1 MKFVRFERHEG
12 VGHIIL
18 SNPPLHLVNTTFCDH
33 LRGSARGQ

>member
-1 MKFVRFERHEG
+1 MKFVRFARHEA

-18 SNPPLHLVNTTFCDH
+18 SYPPMHLLYTTFCDH